1 MSFQTK
7 LRHNLKK
14 PKSLLETLMIA
25 GMNKDGTYRYDHDPQ
40 SELWRTTGE
49 QGPIKINPKM
59 QQRID
64 KLKST
69 FPWNQVQVDYGK
81 PTELDK
87 YFQEHGYPSRKDSDE
102 HRLKIMRGSLKAK
115 VSPRNKKAP
124 GPNA

>member
-7 LRHNLKK
+7 LRDNLKK

-49 QGPIKINPKM
+49 KGPIKINPKM

-69 FPWNQVQVDYGK
+69 FPWNQVQVDY
-81 PTELDK
+81 DK
-87 YFQEHGYPSRKDSDE
+87 NMPQDYKDWSKQ
-102 HRLKIMRGSLKAK
+102 LQKIMGTKGGKDFIKDLFIHSQNY
-115 VSPRNKKAP
+115 PRA
-124 GPNA
+124 